1 MKIRVATRGRN
12 GFSLIE
18 MVVTLAI
25 ISIVSVG
32 LMSLLWV
39 DSWWLFKLSN
49 KTDNIIA
56 AQQFLDRFAAELRMA
71 ESATMTSIPVS
82 AMTIKIPVFESD
94 RIGISPYL
102 GWPIQSYD
110 TMTYQTISDTDNP
123 GQFKVVRSIASGGV
137 PMPYHPEDGRTT
149 MAATTILTGVVG
161 PIDPSTG
168 LPKTFEL
175 STNGG
180 VTVNIEMLRTTAAN
194 KASDPIFFRTQAF
207 LHNASIGL
215 K

>member
-1 MKIRVATRGRN
+1 MKIRVTVKNQR

-49 KTDNIIA
+49 KTDNVIA
-56 AQQFLDRFAAELRMA
+56 AQQFLDRFSAEVRTA
-71 ESATMTSIPVS
+71 ESATILSQPVS
-82 AMTIKIPVFESD
+82 AMVIKIPVFESD
-94 RIGISPYL
+94 RIGNNPYL

-110 TMTYQTISDTDNP
+110 SLTYQTIADTDNP
-123 GQFKVVRSIASGGV
+123 GQFKITRSITSGGV
-137 PMPYHPEDGRTT
+137 PLSYHPEDGRTT
-149 MAATTILTGVVG
+149 LTDTTILTGVVG
-161 PIDPSTG
+161 PINPSTN
-168 LPKTFEL
+168 LPKTFEQ
-175 STNGG
+175 STTGG
-180 VTVNIEMLRTTAAN
+180 VTVNIEMLRTTSAN
-194 KASDPIFFRTQAF
+194 KASDPIFFRTQVF